1 MKRKF
6 AGKLALLLAHVA
18 ARLVRYART
27 DDAAREIRVTAAV
40 AGWPPAT
47 ADSLAASG
55 VGHRAAAAMFRDALA
70 RIQ

>member
-1 MKRKF
+1 MWRKL
-6 AGKLALLLAHVA
+6 AGILALLLA
-18 ARLVRYART
+18 RLAVKLGRYART
-27 DDAAREIRVTAAV
+27 DDAAREIRVTTTI